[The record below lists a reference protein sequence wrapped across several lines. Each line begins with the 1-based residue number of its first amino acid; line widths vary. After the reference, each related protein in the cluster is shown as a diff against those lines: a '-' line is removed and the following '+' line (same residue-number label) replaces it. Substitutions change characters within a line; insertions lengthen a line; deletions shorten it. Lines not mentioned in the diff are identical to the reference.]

1 MQGGGGLY
9 KALNCDKFAANKDE
23 AYNYYF
29 KAGVLRCFLIFFP
42 FYFVIKLLCS
52 DSAKNSCKYEMK
64 EIYTA
69 RRH

>member
-29 KAGVLRCFLIFFP
+29 KAGVLGCFLIFSLF
-42 FYFVIKLLCS
+42 ILLLNYYAQTLQKTHVS
-52 DSAKNSCKYEMK
+52 MK
-64 EIYTA
+64 
-69 RRH
+69 